1 MIGIDGAAPLRDAV
15 THDVLKRALQQ
26 MRDAVVAADLA
37 TPYRID
43 DCLNLLARMQRS
55 GGNAAPME
63 DVLVFLVL
71 LWRIAHAKG
80 CGSGSYHA
88 VVASLSAALSI
99 KRRAVQNDDAGLV
112 FFQDLDRVA
121 AAIVQREDACGT
133 LQLLVP
139 DEIRARQI
147 HRCRA
152 LHTHLRA
159 FLFGVAPG
167 AISLLVHERAIG
179 RQVDL

>member
-1 MIGIDGAAPLRDAV
+1 MIGIDGASPLRDAV

-71 LWRIAHAKG
+71 VLRIAHAKG

-99 KRRAVQNDDAGLV
+99 KRRAVPN
-112 FFQDLDRVA
+112 
-121 AAIVQREDACGT
+121 EDACGT